1 MFKKIDYSNSFGIQI
16 EDNAIR
22 LVEIRQ
28 GGSGLK
34 ITGFFKKSLEPD
46 VVDRGAVKKKKTLA
60 RIINQGLAHC
70 TPSSIKKKKVIC
82 SVPEYK
88 SFVKI
93 IEIPFMEAEE
103 AEEAIKWETEEN
115 IPLPLKK
122 VYYDWKIIASSQ
134 EENKMQI
141 MLVAAPRDVIDSRIE
156 TFELCGLLPVGF
168 VPDSFG
174 LNKCLA
180 MNGQDRKNVNSKTAQ
195 SNKVQ
200 LAEKEQLATVIYF
213 GDEKSIVFIRKGSVI
228 LFSSSILFNA
238 SQFLKE
244 IVKQLALK
252 NHGES
257 KPVNQDIALEKIK
270 KNGFGNQY
278 QKEVYYQ
285 TAQTVIKELMREIKN
300 ALNYFEKK
308 EEIEIPSI
316 YLTGAGSSLKG
327 IDEFF
332 SAELS
337 RTIEQDKELVGY
349 RIAGKS
355 LAIPKNFICD
365 YSIVLGSALG

>member
-1 MFKKIDYSNSFGIQI
+1 MPKKIDYSNSFGVQI

-28 GGSGLK
+28 NRKGLEV
-34 ITGFFKKSLEPD
+34 TGFFKKSLETGI
-46 VVDRGAVKKKKTLA
+46 VEKGVIKKKKTLA
-60 RIINQGLAHC
+60 KIVSQGLVHC
-70 TPSSIKKKKVIC
+70 TPNPIEKKKVIC

-93 IEIPFMEAEE
+93 IEIPLMEVEE
-103 AEEAIKWETEEN
+103 ITEAIKWEAEDN

-122 VYYDWKIIASSQ
+122 VYYDWKIIDSSK
-134 EENKMQI
+134 EEGKMNI

-156 TFELCGLLPVGF
+156 TFELCGLLPFGF

-180 MNGQDRKNVNSKTAQ
+180 MVEQNKINTNSQ
-195 SNKVQ
+195 VSQLNKAQ
-200 LAEKEQLATVIYF
+200 LAENKQLAAVIYF
-213 GDEKSIVFIRKGSVI
+213 GDEKSVIFIRRGPII

-238 SQFLKE
+238 SQFVKE
-244 IVKQLALK
+244 IIKPLTLNK
-252 NHGES
+252 HGKS
-257 KPVNQDIALEKIK
+257 KSINQDVALEEIK
-270 KNGFGNQY
+270 RNGFGDQH
-278 QKEVYYQ
+278 QGKEYYQ
-285 TAQTVIKELMREIKN
+285 TAQIVIKELLREIKN
-300 ALNYFEKK
+300 ALNYFERK
-308 EEIEIPSI
+308 EEIQIPAI

-332 SAELS
+332 SAELG
-337 RTIEQDKELVGY
+337 RKIEKGKELAGY
-349 RIAGKS
+349 DIAGGS

-365 YSIVLGSALG
+365 YAIVLGSALG